1 MRITESKPKPKM
13 SANERL
19 LAVALIALIAALV
32 FSATGSYFLAGGMA
46 VVAAFSIWLARLFER
61 MTPPDKFHFFQ
72 LWKIPDPTTRGTL
85 WLISAFDGALYAV
98 IAVVGSI
105 VAIALADM
113 AGGRAIGVSGSHAS
127 TVALAAMAA
136 GTVSRY
142 WRYRRRY
149 EPAAE
154 TGGLLLRCAGESP
167 PLTFREKCGLAL
179 ATVGVIIA
187 WLVGLLVYAAW
198 FIF

>member
-1 MRITESKPKPKM
+1 MRMTESKPKPKM

-19 LAVALIALIAALV
+19 LAVALIALIAAFV
-32 FSATGSYFLAGGMA
+32 FSATGSYLLAVGTAGA
-46 VVAAFSIWLARLFER
+46 AAFLIWLARLFER

-113 AGGRAIGVSGSHAS
+113 AGGRAIGVSGSLAS
-127 TVALAAMAA
+127 TVALASMAA

-149 EPAAE
+149 EPMEE
-154 TGGLLLRCAGESP
+154 TGGLLLRYAGESP
-167 PLTFREKCGLAL
+167 PLTFREKCGVAL

-187 WLVGLLVYAAW
+187 WLVGLLVYVAW

>member
-1 MRITESKPKPKM
+1 MRMTESKPKM
-13 SANERL
+13 SANEYL
-19 LAVALIALIAALV
+19 LAGVIVALLAALV
-32 FSATGSYFLAGGMA
+32 FSATGSYLLAGGTA
-46 VVAAFSIWLARLFER
+46 GVAAFSIWLARLFER

-113 AGGRAIGVSGSHAS
+113 AGGRAIGVSGSLAA
-127 TVALAAMAA
+127 TVALVAMAA

-142 WRYRRRY
+142 WRYYRHRY
-149 EPAAE
+149 EPMEE
-154 TGGLLLRCAGESP
+154 TGGLLRYAGES
-167 PLTFREKCGLAL
+167 PLTFREKCGAAL
-179 ATVGVIIA
+179 AIGGVIIA
-187 WLVGLLVYAAW
+187 GYVGTLIYLLW
-198 FIF
+198 FA

>member
-13 SANERL
+13 STNERL
-19 LAVALIALIAALV
+19 FAVVIIALLAALV

-46 VVAAFSIWLARLFER
+46 GAAALSIGLARLFER

-72 LWKIPDPTTRGTL
+72 PWKIPDPTTRGTL

-98 IAVVGSI
+98 LFVAVF
-105 VAIALADM
+105 ALMDA
-113 AGGRAIGVSGSHAS
+113 ALFSGSLDISVPFSARIAI
-127 TVALAAMAA
+127 TVLAA

-149 EPAAE
+149 EPVSE
-154 TGGLLLRCAGESP
+154 TGGLPLRYAGESS
-167 PLTFREKCGLAL
+167 LTFREKCGVAL
-179 ATVGVIIA
+179 AIGGVVIA
-187 WLVGLLVYAAW
+187 CYAGALVYLLW
-198 FIF
+198 FN

>member
-1 MRITESKPKPKM
+1 MRMTESKPKPKM
-13 SANERL
+13 SANEYL
-19 LAVALIALIAALV
+19 FAVIIIALIAAFV
-32 FSATGSYFLAGGMA
+32 FSATGSYLLAGGTA
-46 VVAAFSIWLARLFER
+46 GVAALSIWLARLFER

-72 LWKIPDPTTRGTL
+72 PWKIPDPTTRGTL

-98 IAVVGSI
+98 LSAASATLAIMAFSGSLDI
-105 VAIALADM
+105 SVSLAAMVALSTM
-113 AGGRAIGVSGSHAS
+113 AGG
-127 TVALAAMAA
+127 TL
-136 GTVSRY
+136 SRY

-149 EPAAE
+149 EPVAE
-154 TGGLLLRCAGESP
+154 TGGLLLRYAGESS

-187 WLVGLLVYAAW
+187 WLVGLLIYVAW